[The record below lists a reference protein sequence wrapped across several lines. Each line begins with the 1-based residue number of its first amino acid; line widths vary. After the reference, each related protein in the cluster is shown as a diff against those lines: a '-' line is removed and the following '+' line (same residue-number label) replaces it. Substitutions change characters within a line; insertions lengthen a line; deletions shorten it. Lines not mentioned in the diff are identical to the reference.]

1 MNSNLWLKS
10 FFSSKY
16 SIPNLFMSQF
26 FNLFKEFNT
35 IQSITVFGSYVLY
48 TILKYKFSVCYVVT
62 NETNYVISRF
72 HMFTSILPKIV
83 IKALR
88 MKYPLHS
95 ILDLQNT
102 YIRNKFSSTKF
113 LKLRVKNLPLTYT
126 ETLKLNVRSSSS
138 TPCTSLVDSFTK
150 QNYYLNLTT
159 LWEVNF
165 LRKEKIYTKLKY
177 SRCPQY
183 DIISGGFAAI
193 FAGFI
198 GFLISEKFGIELVD
212 SGDFYIALMYGI
224 FSIFSIRPLLRI
236 YSITSTPYA
245 PYSLKYSVLFWLDFC
260 NLVLN
265 WFKRFF

>member
-1 MNSNLWLKS
+1 
-10 FFSSKY
+10 
-16 SIPNLFMSQF
+16 
-26 FNLFKEFNT
+26 
-35 IQSITVFGSYVLY
+35 
-48 TILKYKFSVCYVVT
+48 
-62 NETNYVISRF
+62 
-72 HMFTSILPKIV
+72 
-83 IKALR
+83 
-88 MKYPLHS
+88 MKYPVHT
-95 ILDLQNT
+95 ILDIQDRYVRKHYLT
-102 YIRNKFSSTKF
+102 YKFF
-113 LKLRVKNLPLTYT
+113 KLNEKYLPLTYSNT
-126 ETLKLNVRSSSS
+126 
-138 TPCTSLVDSFTK
+138 
-150 QNYYLNLTT
+150 LNLHISFPWFNIKKSSLRFTRTQSPSLSWIT
-159 LWEVNF
+159 LCDLNF

-245 PYSLKYSVLFWLDFC
+245 PYSLKYGVLFWLNVC

-265 WFKRFF
+265 GLRQLHSKFFT